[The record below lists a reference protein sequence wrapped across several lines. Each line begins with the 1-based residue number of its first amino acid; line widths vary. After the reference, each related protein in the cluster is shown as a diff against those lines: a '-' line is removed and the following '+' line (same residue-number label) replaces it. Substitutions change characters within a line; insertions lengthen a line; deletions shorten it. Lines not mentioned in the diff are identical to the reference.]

1 MYDLGIFFL
10 FEIRVCVDR
19 VLRVRMNQIFF
30 IGFLR
35 LGFLW
40 IGFCEVRVSLDQG
53 LYGTLK
59 LIQRDPSV

>member
-1 MYDLGIFFL
+1 M
-10 FEIRVCVDR
+10 DR